1 MELGRGRR
9 AFLEKGFPASPQI
22 CQAPSLKA
30 SVFIESLLPVFPAGC
45 VRTMSFGRFLWGKP
59 LGMGSGAKES
69 CGEEE
74 KGGPAGVQA
83 AICLAWLLYAS
94 FGVDVM

>member
-30 SVFIESLLPVFPAGC
+30 SVFIESLLPVFPAGR
-45 VRTMSFGRFLWGKP
+45 VRTMSFGRFFMGKAV
-59 LGMGSGAKES
+59 GDGIGSKR
-69 CGEEE
+69 
-74 KGGPAGVQA
+74 
-83 AICLAWLLYAS
+83 ILR
-94 FGVDVM
+94 

>member
-30 SVFIESLLPVFPAGC
+30 SVFIESLLPVFPGGPRPDDV
-45 VRTMSFGRFLWGKP
+45 VRAFFMGKAV
-59 LGMGSGAKES
+59 GDGIIGSKRGPVVRK
-69 CGEEE
+69 G

-83 AICLAWLLYAS
+83 AICLA
-94 FGVDVM
+94 

>member
-30 SVFIESLLPVFPAGC
+30 SVFIESLLPVFP
-45 VRTMSFGRFLWGKP
+45 
-59 LGMGSGAKES
+59 
-69 CGEEE
+69 
-74 KGGPAGVQA
+74 GGPRPDDVVRAFFYGDVGDGIGSKRGLRWRGKGRASWRAGGYLS
-83 AICLAWLLYAS
+83 CLA
-94 FGVDVM
+94 VV